1 MPTLLQT
8 FDHAVDANGSEPRGY
23 RSEPRGAP
31 IRTPLHATITATGT
45 RAQLTTATGG
55 GAHSHASWYLIL
67 QPGTVSVRLGTNTV
81 TASTQIRILA
91 DATNQVRW
99 HIPSA
104 KLDGWYVISEGA
116 DVAVELSGAVDT

>member
-1 MPTLLQT
+1 MALLET
-8 FDHAVDANGSEPRGY
+8 YDHAIDDNGQPRGY

-55 GAHSHASWYLIL
+55 DAHSHASWYLIL
-67 QPGTVSVRLGTNTV
+67 QPGAVSVRLGTDTV
-81 TASTQIRILA
+81 TASTQLRILA

-104 KLDGWYVISEGA
+104 TLDGWYVISEGA
-116 DVAVELSGAVDT
+116 DVSVELAGAVDT